1 MAKPY
6 KMTAARRAALKKA
19 QMASARK
26 RKGRGKSVSS
36 SRRKSASSK
45 SATSSKRKGPSFKKR
60 LAATAAISGAYA
72 YGYTVMQNYEISRT
86 GTLSGYNG
94 KKFRQVG
101 PQFMQFYGKGMS
113 ANKARS
119 GFNRHFNA
127 HATPAQKAE
136 RHLQEMGYGNYGPTH
151 KGKKYVTVTRMSPM
165 PGQLALPA
173 GRSSRRRK
181 RFGII

>member
-19 QMASARK
+19 QLASARK

-36 SRRKSASSK
+36 SGRKRTSSSK
-45 SATSSKRKGPSFKKR
+45 SAPSKRKKVSVKKR
-60 LAATAAISGAYA
+60 LALSAAVGAA
-72 YGYTVMQNYEISRT
+72 YGYGQVLMQNYEISKT
-86 GTLSGYNG
+86 GTLSGYG
-94 KKFRQVG
+94 GRKFRQVG

-113 ANKARS
+113 FSKERS

-127 HATPAQKAE
+127 HATPTQKAN
-136 RHLQEMGYGNYGPTH
+136 RHLREMGYGQNN
-151 KGKKYVTVTRMSPM
+151 VTLTRTTPR

-173 GRSSRRRK
+173 GKSSRKRK
-181 RFGII
+181 RYGIF